1 MKLQSRWLR
10 RHIDDVLRAQN
21 AYNGVLSA
29 IGGEH
34 DPVCRLQGRD
44 VDNVIG
50 LRPINGDGVEV
61 EARLIEVADNLDRI
75 ACNGAA
81 ISPCR

>member
-1 MKLQSRWLR
+1 MIHSRRWPCT
-10 RHIDDVLRAQN
+10 HVDDVLRTQR
-21 AYNGVLSA
+21 AYNRVLSA

-34 DPVCRLQGRD
+34 DPVCGFQRRD
-44 VDNVIG
+44 VHNVIG

-61 EARLIEVADNLDRI
+61 EARLVEVSHNLDGV

-81 ISPCR
+81 IGACR